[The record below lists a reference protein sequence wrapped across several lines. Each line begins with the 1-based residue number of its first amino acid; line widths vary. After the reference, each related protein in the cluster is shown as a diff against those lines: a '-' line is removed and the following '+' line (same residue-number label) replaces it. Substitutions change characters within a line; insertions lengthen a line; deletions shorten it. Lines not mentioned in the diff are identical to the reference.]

1 MQFIYAQNFDE
12 WRDAARRLVLQEVA
26 PGEVRWSS
34 VDKQRSLFDLG
45 PAEDLPL
52 NSSFNAPKSFID
64 AAQIVA
70 CHRDPR
76 RWALLYRTLWRLLQ
90 GEKHLMQM
98 STDDDVYE
106 VLKMK
111 KAVTRDVHKMKAFV
125 RFRKVVSPRDAA
137 SVPVENSI
145 AWHRPD
151 HRIVRLTAPFFARRF
166 AGMNWSI
173 LTPDES
179 VIWDQ
184 TTLQYGPGVP
194 VSEAPDP
201 DVLEDLWKTYY
212 ASIFNPAR
220 IKIKAMKRE
229 MPVRHWATMPETTLI
244 EQMLREAPAR
254 VAAMIEHHEGFSQTA
269 TDFMPNDQNNL
280 DSLRAAAQKCQA
292 CELCQHAT
300 QTVFGHGRTNASI
313 VIVGEQPGDQEDLVG
328 LPFVGPAGQ
337 LLDEAMQLAGIQRS
351 DIYVTNVVKHFKFT
365 ETPSPRDKQRL
376 HKKPN
381 WREVSACRPWLEAE
395 LETIQPTVVVCLGAT
410 AAQALIGRDFRIT
423 QDRGKIVATD
433 WCQRTLA
440 TWHPAAILR
449 QPDVGRQEQM
459 KQQLIEDLKVAIDC
473 QT

>member
-1 MQFIYAQNFDE
+1 MQFIHADNFDQ
-12 WRDAARRLVLQEVA
+12 WRDAARRLLLQEVS
-26 PGEVRWSS
+26 PSEVRWSS
-34 VDKQRSLFDLG
+34 GDLQRSLFESGLTD
-45 PAEDLPL
+45 DLPL
-52 NSSFNAPKSFID
+52 NSRFNVPKAFIEV
-64 AAQIVA
+64 ARIVA
-70 CHRDPR
+70 CHRDTR
-76 RWALLYRTLWRLLQ
+76 RWSLLYSTLWRLLH
-90 GEKHLMQM
+90 GEKSLMQI

-106 VLKMK
+106 VLKMR

-125 RFRKVVSPRDAA
+125 RFRKVVSPRDASSA
-137 SVPVENSI
+137 PVENYI

-151 HRIVRLTAPFFARRF
+151 HRIVRLAAPFFARRF
-166 AGMNWSI
+166 AGMHWSI

-184 TTLQYGPGVP
+184 TTLQYGPGLP

-229 MPVRHWATMPETTLI
+229 MPVRHWATLPETTLI
-244 EQMLREAPAR
+244 EQLLREAPAR

-269 TDFMPNDQNNL
+269 TDFMPNDRNNL
-280 DSLRAAAQKCQA
+280 DLLSEAAQKCQA

-300 QTVFGHGRTNASI
+300 QTVFGNGPTNASI

-337 LLDEAMQLAGIQRS
+337 LLDEAMQLAGIKRR
-351 DIYVTNVVKHFKFT
+351 DVYVTSVVKHFKFT
-365 ETPSPRDKQRL
+365 ETPSPRGKQRL

-395 LETIQPTVVVCLGAT
+395 LETIKPKVVVCLGST

-423 QDRGKIVATD
+423 QDRGRIVATD
-433 WCQRTLA
+433 WCQQTLA
-440 TWHPAAILR
+440 TWHPAAVLR
-449 QPDVGRQEQM
+449 QPDAGRQNQM
-459 KQQLIEDLKVAIDC
+459 KQQLIEDLKAALVC
-473 QT
+473 QF